1 MTELDIK
8 PFIDATCVKD
18 DQEFVFMD
26 EGGYKEINIG
36 SEDKPETKKVF
47 QISISTN
54 EIEYLWTM
62 NNTSQLNFVKMFG
75 KDTSKWVGKKGK
87 FTIVKQNVFGQMKD
101 VVYGNPVAKVK
112 K

>member
-1 MTELDIK
+1 MPELDIK

-47 QISISTN
+47 QILQS
-54 EIEYLWTM
+54 
-62 NNTSQLNFVKMFG
+62 
-75 KDTSKWVGKKGK
+75 
-87 FTIVKQNVFGQMKD
+87 
-101 VVYGNPVAKVK
+101 
-112 K
+112 